1 MALRKKNWLNFKYS
15 IDSFVANK
23 KKTKELK
30 MAVRNRKAFNNHQL
44 QKYFRLNESF
54 FFGKE
59 VKLEPFAFICFN
71 ISRDFF
77 IS

>member
-1 MALRKKNWLNFKYS
+1 
-15 IDSFVANK
+15 
-23 KKTKELK
+23 